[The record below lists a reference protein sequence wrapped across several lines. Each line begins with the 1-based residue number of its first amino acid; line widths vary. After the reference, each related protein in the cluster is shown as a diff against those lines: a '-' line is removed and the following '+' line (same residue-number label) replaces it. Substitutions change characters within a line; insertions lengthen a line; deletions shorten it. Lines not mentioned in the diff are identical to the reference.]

1 MNKTKSVVTITLGDM
16 AENHVGMEQIGQMV
30 GPGQGFNLADL
41 KTAKQNFE
49 ALGLQCILYDLSTL
63 GNGEEEEED
72 DHEFPPA
79 YVLVVSQ
86 AIQKLL
92 ATHSPN
98 QNPFYNYD
106 GMFEELVGLPVDK
119 KAFMYGRV
127 VNKHARWN
135 LCFSNQSSEP
145 DYPNGKGRIVSWD
158 SVPITKTIYGS
169 IGTYCGPKA
178 EGLQGEANYYY
189 DKTKTGIG
197 YHGDS
202 ERRKVIGLRL
212 GADLPLYYQWYKQ
225 GNPVGKKIKVKLSGG
240 DIYMMSEKAV
250 GTDWKKKTIYTLRHA
265 TGSSKYTEV

>member
-1 MNKTKSVVTITLGDM
+1 MNKTKFVVTITLGDM

-30 GPGQGFNLADL
+30 GPGQGFSLSDL
-41 KTAKQNFE
+41 KTVKQNFE
-49 ALGLQCILYDLSTL
+49 ALGLQCVLYDLAL
-63 GNGEEEEED
+63 LGEEED
-72 DHEFPPA
+72 DANDHEFPPA
-79 YVLVVSQ
+79 YVLVVYK

-92 ATHSPN
+92 ATNSPN

-106 GMFEELVGLPVDK
+106 GMFEELVSLPVDK

-145 DYPNGKGRIVSWD
+145 DYPNGKGKIVSWD
-158 SVPITKTIYGS
+158 SVPITKTIYNS
-169 IGTYCGPKA
+169 IGTYVGTKA
-178 EGLQGEANYYY
+178 VGLQGEANYYY

-212 GADLPLYYQWYKQ
+212 GANLPLYFQWYKS
-225 GNPVGKKIKVKLSGG
+225 GSKVGKKISVNLSGG
-240 DIYMMSEKAV
+240 DIYIMSEKAV
-250 GTDWKKKTIYTLRHA
+250 GTDWKKKSIYTLRHA